1 MQEIEHARKVKTK
14 FHELKKMPVQIEFVS
29 SKTLKKLS
37 SEQKIQ
43 MVLESVKKNTILVL
57 EESLSMDEERQLIRE
72 TMKVITK
79 NFPGIE
85 ISSLS
90 PQEEDL
96 RAQFIRFLGGKT
108 SGLTVVGPANLV
120 KEMKKDP
127 NKLRVLTK

>member
-1 MQEIEHARKVKTK
+1 MA
-14 FHELKKMPVQIEFVS
+14 VQIEFVS
-29 SKTLKKLS
+29 SKTLKKMS
-37 SEQKIQ
+37 SAEKIK

-90 PQEEDL
+90 TEEKDFRSTL
-96 RAQFIRFLGGKT
+96 MGLLGGKT